1 MIADIKSWTT
11 LRRKRTADPYL
22 DRRSGE
28 DRRQVYSIDYF
39 LKGNEDRR
47 SSRERRTHKERRND
61 CIQVNE
67 WSSVCPDNHEFDA
80 KKAFIIRLKDL
91 RT

>member
-1 MIADIKSWTT
+1 MIADISRRPI
-11 LRRKRTADPYL
+11 LRGQRIADPYM

-39 LKGNEDRR
+39 LKGNQDRR
-47 SSRERRTHKERRND
+47 NSRERRTHKERRND

-67 WSSVCPDNHEFDA
+67 WSSICPDIGEVDA
-80 KKAFIIRLKDL
+80 EKTFIIRLKDL
-91 RT
+91 RL